1 MVNLPPIHIIS
12 VLSFAV
18 SSNFDNVDVGVAYGI
33 RGACIPFLANF
44 IIACINGCGTAISM
58 ITGASVARMFV
69 PRMAG
74 MLGGI
79 ILIAIGAWIIFQG
92 MRYLDRKMPIEDELS
107 KRLARI
113 SGMNAPRRVWE
124 MARNPFVTHPD
135 CRAAMGLGESFV
147 VGLGL
152 TMTNVVTGFAAGMIG
167 LNIVLLTLVTM
178 LFSILAIWL
187 GRGAGNSRAFR
198 WIGRYSGTVSG
209 LLLIAIGVLE
219 IVL

>member
-1 MVNLPPIHIIS
+1 MVNLPPIHLIS
-12 VLSFAV
+12 ILSFAI
-18 SSNFDNVDVGVAYGI
+18 SSNFDNVGVGVAYGI

-44 IIACINGCGTAISM
+44 IIACTNSCGTALSM
-58 ITGASVARMFV
+58 IAGVSVARMFA

-74 MLGGI
+74 MLGGV
-79 ILIAIGAWIIFQG
+79 ILIAIGVWVIFQG
-92 MRYLDRKMPIEDELS
+92 MRYLNRKIPIEDELS

-113 SGMNAPRRVWE
+113 SEMNAPRRVWE
-124 MARNPFVTHPD
+124 MIRNPFVTHPD
-135 CRAAMGLGESFV
+135 CKVAMGLGESFV

-167 LNIVLLTLVTM
+167 LNIVLVTLVTM

-187 GRGAGNSRAFR
+187 GRGAGNSRTFR

-209 LLLIAIGVLE
+209 LLLISIGMLE
-219 IVL
+219 IFL